1 MTQALEYLM
10 ALPGMHDRGLRNG
23 ITSVCSAHPLVI
35 EAALIEA
42 AANNAVA
49 LIEAT
54 CNQVNQDGG
63 YTGMTPVMYVG
74 FVLKIARRIGFL
86 PDRILFGG
94 DHLGPNPWRNLPAAE
109 AMQKARTMTSA
120 YATAGFSKIHL
131 DASMS
136 CADDPNPLPT
146 KLIAERAALLAQAA
160 ETGARAG
167 GHPPPAYI
175 IGTEV
180 PVPGGAAEDLEA
192 LQPTGTASAEHT
204 LSLHQR
210 AFSEAGLADV
220 FARCIGLVLQPGVE
234 FGHTN
239 VIHLDPVE
247 TSDLLG
253 WRNAR
258 GHIVYEAHSTDYQTA
273 RALSQLVKSGFAIL
287 KVGPGLTFAMREAFY
302 ALDQIAGN
310 ICEGYKSGSIPAEM
324 EKLMLARPDHWKNYY
339 SGSDREQRIQ
349 RHFSYSDRIRYYWA
363 TPEADAAVDDLLD
376 RLAKVDIPDPLVS
389 QFLPLLNRLDAGG
402 PTTPN
407 ARDLLIAAIRLALA
421 PYSAACRADV

>member
-1 MTQALEYLM
+1 MTQALEYLL
-10 ALPGMHDRGLRNG
+10 ALPGMHDRGLRIG
-23 ITSVCSAHPLVI
+23 LTSVCSAHPLVI

-42 AANNAVA
+42 AADNGVA

-63 YTGMTPVMYVG
+63 YTGMTPVMYVE
-74 FVLKIARRIGFL
+74 FVLNIAKRIGFS

-94 DHLGPNPWRNLPAAE
+94 DHLGPNPWKNLAATE
-109 AMQKARTMTSA
+109 AMQKAQTMTSA
-120 YATAGFSKIHL
+120 YARAGFSKIHL

-146 KLIAERAALLAQAA
+146 DVIAERAALLAQAA

-180 PVPGGAAEDLEA
+180 PVPGGAAEALET
-192 LQPTGTASAEHT
+192 LQPTETASADHT
-204 LSLHQR
+204 VSLHQR
-210 AFSEAGLADV
+210 AFCEAGLDDV
-220 FARCIGLVLQPGVE
+220 FARCIGLVVQPGVE
-234 FGHTN
+234 FGHAN
-239 VIHLDPVE
+239 IIHLDPVG
-247 TSDLLG
+247 TSDLTG

-258 GHIVYEAHSTDYQTA
+258 GDIVYEAHSTDYQTA

-310 ICEGYKSGSIPAEM
+310 ICEDYKSGSLPAEM
-324 EKLMLARPDHWKNYY
+324 EKLMLARPEHWENYY
-339 SGSDREQRIQ
+339 SGSDQEQRIQ

-363 TPEADAAVDDLLD
+363 TPEADAAVDDLLG
-376 RLAKVDIPDPLVS
+376 RLEKVDIPDPLVS
-389 QFLPLLNRLDAGG
+389 QFLPLLYRLGAEGHAK
-402 PTTPN
+402 TN

-421 PYSAACRADV
+421 PYSAACRAGA